1 MWSFTACKL
10 CGDWSTNADSADPLT
25 TSLPFVFV
33 LALYTMVIVLD
44 VYLWILMSVLQYLRL
59 LLRKIQMILERYAL
73 LVCLALIWAFAAIL
87 TVSGAYNNVS
97 VATKLSCR
105 TDRSF
110 LMSAAPWFVSYILV
124 FFFIQG
130 QISLESVAQF
140 SFLTGLASRTRS
152 SGGLRYSERVMCLE
166 CSVLRLSHLQRYN
179 TFISGL
185 LASTETTSS
194 YCWYVCVSQFF
205 SLLEYFLL
213 HLDLLEQQHLPH
225 MSSLAV
231 SDCRF

>member
-1 MWSFTACKL
+1 
-10 CGDWSTNADSADPLT
+10 
-25 TSLPFVFV
+25 
-33 LALYTMVIVLD
+33 
-44 VYLWILMSVLQYLRL
+44 
-59 LLRKIQMILERYAL
+59 MILERYAL

-110 LMSAAPWFVSYILV
+110 LMSAAPWFVSYILGFFSSKV
-124 FFFIQG
+124 RDIFRVGFSILFFF
-130 QISLESVAQF
+130 
-140 SFLTGLASRTRS
+140 TGLASRTRS

-166 CSVLRLSHLQRYN
+166 CSVLLLSHLQRYN

-185 LASTETTSS
+185 LASTDTTSSS

-213 HLDLLEQQHLPH
+213 HLD
-225 MSSLAV
+225 
-231 SDCRF
+231 